1 MMAEKEICLIGAG
14 GHAKVILALIEELG
28 MRCTTIYDDAETL
41 HGTLLCGIPVTGPV
55 SALPDRED
63 IAAVIAIGAGET
75 RRRISRAFKNIS
87 WSTLVHPHSW
97 VHRSVSIGPGSV
109 VFAGSVIQPDSIIGA
124 HTIVNTSVSID
135 HDCRIGDFCHVA
147 PGCHIAGGVDIG
159 SGVFCGIGS
168 CITQY
173 LSVCGDVTI
182 GAGAAVTKDI
192 TEPGIYTGV
201 PAKRHA

>member
-1 MMAEKEICLIGAG
+1 
-14 GHAKVILALIEELG
+14 
-28 MRCTTIYDDAETL
+28 
-41 HGTLLCGIPVTGPV
+41 
-55 SALPDRED
+55 
-63 IAAVIAIGAGET
+63 
-75 RRRISRAFKNIS
+75 
-87 WSTLVHPHSW
+87 
-97 VHRSVSIGPGSV
+97 V

-147 PGCHIAGGVDIG
+147 PGCRIAGGGDIG

>member
-1 MMAEKEICLIGAG
+1 MAEKEICLIGAG

-28 MRCTTIYDDAETL
+28 MRCTAIYDDAEKL

-63 IAAVIAIGAGET
+63 ISAVIAIGVNET
-75 RRRISRAFKNIS
+75 RRRISGAFKNIS
-87 WSTLVHPHSW
+87 WCTLVHPHSW
-97 VHRSVSIGPGSV
+97 VHRSVSIGEGSV

-135 HDCRIGDFCHVA
+135 HDCRIGDFCHIA
-147 PGCHIAGGVDIG
+147 PGCHIAGGVNIG
-159 SGVFCGIGS
+159 SSVFCGIGS
-168 CITQY
+168 SVTQY
-173 LSVCGDVTI
+173 LSVCGGVTI
-182 GAGAAVTKDI
+182 GAGAAVTRDI
-192 TEPGIYTGV
+192 TEPGIYTGL